1 LTDELEFNEEAEILF
16 DLFCEELDTRKSLEA
31 ADGVKITQKEWSFFI
46 VHCSD
51 LHVFSFC
58 SHSFKSFKIL
68 LSSFY
73 NILVYFLSTK
83 VPLCINLRP
92 SDSAKKTPFL
102 LSQLYGVKQLPL
114 FSLYWFLAEYTD
126 VFLPPS

>member
-1 LTDELEFNEEAEILF
+1 MTDELEFNEEAEILF

-58 SHSFKSFKIL
+58 LHSFKGFKIL
-68 LSSFY
+68 PSFFCLYCLSLFSIY
-73 NILVYFLSTK
+73 ETVTVGQLVYLMFRVS
-83 VPLCINLRP
+83 
-92 SDSAKKTPFL
+92 
-102 LSQLYGVKQLPL
+102 
-114 FSLYWFLAEYTD
+114 
-126 VFLPPS
+126 